1 MSVATNMDYMFP
13 SKGYFDNW
21 IVLFESIPPYAL
33 ADIGI
38 GISIGVS
45 VLGAA
50 WGIFTTGS
58 SLVGGA
64 IKAPRIRSKNLISV
78 IFCEAVAIYGVIIA
92 IILSTKM
99 GTPEAYP
106 SNEADSLCH
115 DLQSMKESYPVIP
128 GGGPGCLGT
137 LYMKNLL
144 FASYAIF
151 NAGICVGFSNLFC
164 GICVGIT
171 GSGCALADAQ
181 NSTLFVK
188 ILIIEIFGSALGLFG
203 VIVGIIM
210 SSPATIK
217 SAEAAN
223 EGGGLGQG

>member
-1 MSVATNMDYMFP
+1 MAQASYMLP
-13 SKGYFDNW
+13 SAGYFDNW
-21 IVLFESIPPYAL
+21 LILFEQISPYAL

-58 SLVGGA
+58 SLVGAA

-99 GTPEAYP
+99 GTPEEYAV
-106 SNEADSLCH
+106 NADAEGCNTMDALRSSWPQL
-115 DLQSMKESYPVIP
+115 P
-128 GGGPGCLGT
+128 GGGANCQGS
-137 LYMKNLL
+137 LYMKNML
-144 FASYAIF
+144 FPAYAIF

-164 GICVGIT
+164 GVCVGIT

-181 NSTLFVK
+181 NGTLFVK

-210 SSPATIK
+210 SSPAYIR
-217 SAEAAN
+217 
-223 EGGGLGQG
+223 

>member
-1 MSVATNMDYMFP
+1 MA
-13 SKGYFDNW
+13 
-21 IVLFESIPPYAL
+21 
-33 ADIGI
+33 
-38 GISIGVS
+38 
-45 VLGAA
+45 
-50 WGIFTTGS
+50 
-58 SLVGGA
+58 
-64 IKAPRIRSKNLISV
+64 
-78 IFCEAVAIYGVIIA
+78 
-92 IILSTKM
+92 
-99 GTPEAYP
+99 TPEAYP
-106 SNEADSLCH
+106 LNTATKCNDLESLKA
-115 DLQSMKESYPVIP
+115 SWPNVPS
-128 GGGPGCLGT
+128 GGSGCQGT

-217 SAEAAN
+217 
-223 EGGGLGQG
+223 